1 MGRWGEKGLTISII
15 MASLRTAAIVIY
27 FAGNW
32 RRLQAC
38 SKSPVH
44 EQLQHD
50 MGGLITAK
58 YV

>member
-15 MASLRTAAIVIY
+15 MENLRTAAIVICS
-27 FAGNW
+27 AGNW

-50 MGGLITAK
+50 MGGLIKVK